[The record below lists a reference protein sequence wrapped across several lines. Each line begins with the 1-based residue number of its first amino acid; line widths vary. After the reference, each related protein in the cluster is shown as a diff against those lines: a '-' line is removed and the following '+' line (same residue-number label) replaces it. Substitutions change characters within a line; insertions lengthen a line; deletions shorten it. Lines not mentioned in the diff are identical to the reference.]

1 MKTPKTVPRIVPMP
15 PNRLV
20 PPMTTAAIAC
30 RLSVSWPPI
39 VVVEKRASDR
49 KPARPAS
56 VPASA

>member
-1 MKTPKTVPRIVPMP
+1 MP

-49 KPARPAS
+49 KPASPAS